1 MSDGRVGYRFHP
13 TDEEIISYFLKHK
26 MDGSDS
32 SVDDDIPEIDLCK
45 FEPWDLPKYA
55 AMEEPSNDQVL
66 YFFCPRDCKY
76 PNSQRVNRTT
86 KAGYWKST
94 GRDRKIKARRTKK
107 EIGTKKTLVFH
118 EGRVP
123 DGIKTNWIIHE
134 YRSQTILPHQRAF
147 TVCKLKEKGDGN
159 TDTQACDE
167 GETSNK
173 RPTNL
178 GNPVES
184 PIQQVDQERQV
195 ESVIT
200 GNRLVF
206 RCPPA
211 MQQQVHEE
219 QGLSFENTP
228 FANGTGYGYN
238 EFDTDEEEVD
248 PVKFADSFLGEPP
261 DDSSGNTFS
270 ISQPESDYEETP
282 NTLLYNCNPPVIKG
296 YLQSGTTA
304 QCSKGTSNISAGY
317 AGADACH

>member
-1 MSDGRVGYRFHP
+1 MQRWRSHQMIKCC
-13 TDEEIISYFLKHK
+13 TS
-26 MDGSDS
+26 
-32 SVDDDIPEIDLCK
+32 
-45 FEPWDLPKYA
+45 
-55 AMEEPSNDQVL
+55 
-66 YFFCPRDCKY
+66 FCPRDCKY

-134 YRSQTILPHQRAF
+134 YRSQTILPHQ
-147 TVCKLKEKGDGN
+147 EKGDGN

-178 GNPVES
+178 GNPVKS

-195 ESVIT
+195 ESVVT

-248 PVKFADSFLGEPP
+248 PVKFADSFLDEPP

-304 QCSKGTSNISAGY
+304 QCSMGTSNLSAGY

>member
-184 PIQQVDQERQV
+184 PIQQPVQTAELKV
-195 ESVIT
+195 AIYNS
-200 GNRLVF
+200 
-206 RCPPA
+206 CPV
-211 MQQQVHEE
+211 M
-219 QGLSFENTP
+219 GMIKTSFQRN
-228 FANGTGYGYN
+228 NN
-238 EFDTDEEEVD
+238 
-248 PVKFADSFLGEPP
+248 
-261 DDSSGNTFS
+261 N
-270 ISQPESDYEETP
+270 
-282 NTLLYNCNPPVIKG
+282 NNNNCYK
-296 YLQSGTTA
+296 
-304 QCSKGTSNISAGY
+304 
-317 AGADACH
+317 